1 MIDNRSLHLENLV
14 NQQKQVVSEVNE
26 LNRQIEIKRETYLKL
41 QGVIE
46 YLTSSGVQPPSQEV
60 KEEEEEGDEL

>member
-1 MIDNRSLHLENLV
+1 MTDNRSLHLENLV

-26 LNRQIEIKRETYLKL
+26 LNKKIEIKRETYLKL

-46 YLTSSGVQPPSQEV
+46 YLTSSGVESSQEV
-60 KEEEEEGDEL
+60 KEDEL

>member
-46 YLTSSGVQPPSQEV
+46 YLTSSGVESSQEV
-60 KEEEEEGDEL
+60 KEDEL

>member
-1 MIDNRSLHLENLV
+1 MTDNRSFHLENLV

-26 LNRQIEIKRETYLKL
+26 LNKQIEIKRETYLKL

-46 YLTSSGVQPPSQEV
+46 YLTSSGVESSQEV
-60 KEEEEEGDEL
+60 KEDEL

>member
-1 MIDNRSLHLENLV
+1 MTDNRSLHLENLV

-26 LNRQIEIKRETYLKL
+26 LNKQIEIKRETYLKL

-46 YLTSSGVQPPSQEV
+46 YLTSSGVESSQEV
-60 KEEEEEGDEL
+60 KEDEL

>member
-1 MIDNRSLHLENLV
+1 MTDNRSLHLENLI

-26 LNRQIEIKRETYLKL
+26 LNKQIEIKRETYLKL

-46 YLTSSGVQPPSQEV
+46 YLTSSGVESSQEV
-60 KEEEEEGDEL
+60 KEDEL

>member
-1 MIDNRSLHLENLV
+1 MTDNRSLHLENLV

-26 LNRQIEIKRETYLKL
+26 LNKQIEVKRETYLKL

-46 YLTSSGVQPPSQEV
+46 YLTSSGVESSQEV
-60 KEEEEEGDEL
+60 KEDEL

>member
-26 LNRQIEIKRETYLKL
+26 LNKQIEIKRETYLKL

-46 YLTSSGVQPPSQEV
+46 YLTSSGVESSQEV
-60 KEEEEEGDEL
+60 KEDEL